1 VEDLP
6 GGTPHVSPSLAD
18 LFRAPDELAYPR
30 LGDIRPGVIRDVTP
44 DGLRV
49 ELAPGLYGQV
59 PEEDLT
65 RLSDE
70 ERATLQSG
78 REVLV
83 YVTDVDDSSGN
94 VELSL
99 YLGEKERDW
108 LQAEE
113 LMQQGQFWEG
123 EVSGYNKGG
132 LVVYFGHIRGFVP
145 ASQISGLRRGL
156 SPDEKASRLA
166 EMVGSTLPLKV
177 VEVDRRRRR
186 LIFSEQQGRIA
197 RRAWE
202 QAQAL
207 ARLQRGQICRGRVR
221 ALTEYGAFVDLDGV
235 VGLIHRSELAWFPVE
250 HPCEIV
256 QEGQEVDV
264 YVLRVNRSR
273 GRVSLSLKRTFADPW
288 PGVMERYEL
297 GQLVEGRIIR
307 RTGAGAYVLLDD
319 GLHGLIPASDLLQAN
334 WPEEEL
340 AVGRRVLA
348 RLVRID
354 GARRRLG
361 LSLRRVRP
369 AERAA
374 WRERQETVAALGS
387 HETAAPQSVS

>member
-1 VEDLP
+1 MENLP
-6 GGTPHVSPSLAD
+6 GGMEQASPSMAD
-18 LFRAPDELAYPR
+18 LFRAPDDLAYPH
-30 LGDIRPGVIRDVTP
+30 LGDIRPGVIRDITP
-44 DGLRV
+44 EGLRV

-59 PEEDLT
+59 PEEDLS
-65 RLSDE
+65 RLPDE
-70 ERATLQSG
+70 DRAALQVG
-78 REVLV
+78 QQVLV
-83 YVTDVDDSSGN
+83 YVTDVDDTTGG

-108 LQAEE
+108 LRAEE

-145 ASQISGLRRGL
+145 ASQITGLRRNL
-156 SPDEKASRLA
+156 SAEEKVSRLA
-166 EMVGSTLPLKV
+166 EMVGTTLPLKV

-186 LIFSEQQGRIA
+186 LIFSEEQGRIA
-197 RRAWE
+197 RRVWE

-221 ALTEYGAFVDLDGV
+221 ALTEYGAFVDLNGV

-264 YVLRVNRSR
+264 YVLRVNRNR
-273 GRVSLSLKRTFADPW
+273 GRVSLSLKRTFPDPW

-307 RTGAGAYVLLDD
+307 RTGAGAFVLLDD
-319 GLHGLIPASDLLQAN
+319 GLHGLIPASDLQQAN

-340 AVGRRVLA
+340 AVGRRILA

-354 GARRRLG
+354 GPRRRLG

-369 AERAA
+369 AELAA
-374 WRERQETVAALGS
+374 WRKRQEPVAAEQP
-387 HETAAPQSVS
+387 HEAKVPESVS